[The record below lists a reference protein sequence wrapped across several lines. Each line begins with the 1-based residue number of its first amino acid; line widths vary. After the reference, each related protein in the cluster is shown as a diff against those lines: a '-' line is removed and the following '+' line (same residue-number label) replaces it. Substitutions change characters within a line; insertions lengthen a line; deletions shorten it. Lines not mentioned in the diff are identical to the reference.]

1 MSLPYRLFVVNFGI
15 LCVLAWAWWIGLAKL
30 VIEADTVHMGAF
42 IAALFF
48 VGLLSAFQQARL
60 ISRQAT
66 VFTLASRRRY
76 AKRIRITS
84 AHLSTVVFVLFS
96 LGIIGTGLGLITGL
110 HGISFGS
117 TAEAAQKF
125 GGQVI
130 AGITASFGATVIG
143 ATCGVWTEINARMIN
158 TAISLLE
165 LDAE

>member
-42 IAALFF
+42 IAALF
-48 VGLLSAFQQARL
+48 LSFLVSTFQQARL
-60 ISRQAT
+60 IS
-66 VFTLASRRRY
+66 LAFSKKSIGRV
-76 AKRIRITS
+76 RITS
-84 AHLSTVVFVLFS
+84 SHLSTAVFVLFS

-125 GGQVI
+125 GAQVI